1 MDLTEEQ
8 LREILGSL
16 DSSRWTNPRIMT
28 FNDEYRLQHVLVA
41 ADPDSGKLYY
51 YEPDSGEFEP
61 LGI

>member
-1 MDLTEEQ
+1 MDLTQAELQ
-8 LREILGSL
+8 EILDSL
-16 DSSRWTNPRIMT
+16 DPGQWTNARIMT

-41 ADPDSGKLYY
+41 AHPDSGKLYY